1 MSMKQWNDKGFSLT
15 STLVATG
22 LVGALAVG
30 IMRITEQGYKGSS
43 DLSARQEIRDLRD

>member
-1 MSMKQWNDKGFSLT
+1 MSMEQWNDKGFSLT

-30 IMRITEQGYKGSS
+30 IMRITEGYKGSS